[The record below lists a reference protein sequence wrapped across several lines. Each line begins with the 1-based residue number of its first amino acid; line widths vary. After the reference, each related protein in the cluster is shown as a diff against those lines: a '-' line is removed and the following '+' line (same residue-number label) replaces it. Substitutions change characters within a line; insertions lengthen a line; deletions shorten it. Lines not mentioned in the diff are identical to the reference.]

1 MSANILDRRGF
12 AMVLADALK
21 GAVLA
26 AVLLSA
32 GPGMAQTPRAA
43 ATSPVTGKDLYVAN
57 DVPVDVTAGNITEA
71 HERGLTQGR
80 VAGFRKV
87 IARIVAREDMD
98 RVPQVSATQ
107 IIDMVRDFSLANER
121 SSAVRYIADLTVRF
135 DPAQIRR
142 LLRNA
147 NIPFTETLS
156 KPLVVVP
163 LFREST
169 DAPPQ
174 LWEDSNAWRAA
185 WSQVPQDLGL
195 VPLIV
200 PVGGREDAGLL
211 TAAQA
216 ASKDLASLNAF
227 AAHYDAGGTVIATA
241 TATADGVQISL
252 SELRSDLPSED
263 LSLTQGAEPGQGR
276 PDMLVTA
283 ATSTAI
289 AVQDSWKRRNRVA
302 FGGTTQITALV
313 PVGNL
318 KEWLTVKNRLNEVQL
333 IDRLELQA
341 MTRDRA
347 QVTLYYA
354 GAQRQLELAM
364 SQHDLALAQQNGV
377 WIIQARGAASAGKTL
392 GKPGTETAPSA
403 EAAPQ

>member
-12 AMVLADALK
+12 AMVLAGALK

-26 AVLLSA
+26 AILLCA
-32 GPGMAQTPRAA
+32 GTVAAQTPRAPTA
-43 ATSPVTGKDLYVAN
+43 PVTGKDLFVAN
-57 DVPVDVTAGNITEA
+57 GVPVDVTAGNITEA

-80 VAGFRKV
+80 VTGFRKV
-87 IARIVAREDMD
+87 IGRIVAREDMD
-98 RVPQVSATQ
+98 RVPQVNATQ
-107 IIDMVRDFSLANER
+107 IIDMVRDFSVANER

-135 DPAQIRR
+135 DPALIRR

-163 LFREST
+163 LFRENPE
-169 DAPPQ
+169 APPQ

-185 WSQVPQDLGL
+185 WTQVPQDLGL

-200 PVGGREDAGLL
+200 PTGSREDATTL

-216 ASKDLASLNAF
+216 ASKDLGALNAL

-241 TATADGVQISL
+241 TVTPEGLQISL
-252 SELRSDLPSED
+252 AELRSDLPSED
-263 LSLTQGAEPGQGR
+263 LSLTQGPEPGQTR
-276 PDMLVTA
+276 PDMLIAA
-283 ATSTAI
+283 ATNAAT

-313 PVGNL
+313 PVANL
-318 KEWLTVKNRLNEVQL
+318 KEWLTVKNRLNEVPL

-364 SQHDLALAQQNGV
+364 SQHDLALAQQGGV
-377 WIIQARGAASAGKTL
+377 WIIQARGAASAGRAL
-392 GKPGTETAPSA
+392 GKPGSEAAPPA
-403 EAAPQ
+403 EAAPK